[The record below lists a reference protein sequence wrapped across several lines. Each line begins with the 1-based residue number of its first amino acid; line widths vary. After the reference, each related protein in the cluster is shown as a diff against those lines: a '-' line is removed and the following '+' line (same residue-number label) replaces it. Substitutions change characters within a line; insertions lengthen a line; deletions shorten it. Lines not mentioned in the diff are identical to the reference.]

1 MISKV
6 DMETGNFRA
15 FNHASSLLN
24 SRLPKSF
31 PGSLFSASI
40 VVEKMEAEKRD
51 PGNEVGRLPC
61 YVLTLVHVG
70 SRDDRS
76 LHPSDARVEESV
88 C

>member
-6 DMETGNFRA
+6 DMETGHFRA
-15 FNHASSLLN
+15 FNHVSSLLN
-24 SRLPKSF
+24 S
-31 PGSLFSASI
+31 
-40 VVEKMEAEKRD
+40 
-51 PGNEVGRLPC
+51 RLPC

-76 LHPSDARVEESV
+76 LHPSDERVEQSV